1 MKNKKINKIF
11 ASLISLGIL
20 TIPVFCPTKVVAS
33 KILNEKVETGNK
45 FKSLVNDAGMQF
57 LEFVK
62 EKQDDLQKEYIDL
75 PNSFNATQTTF
86 WQPWDDDWHTC
97 RTPENGAG
105 NFSTNINISTNFKS
119 INDKNQLDITDPTEL
134 SFSNL
139 KLIQNRPKQDF
150 VGKVSEMFD
159 DVHLNDIEN
168 PTMYATAWHWDWS
181 NGGFDC
187 FLNKIKNGYQYN
199 WNKVFT
205 TNENEFNWNL
215 NQNLFSQTKTFNTF
229 ASIQHSISE
238 LLEKK
243 KVKKKYHLPD
253 ILLGKYFVSFDDLQF
268 NSTDIDFYRQWCSI
282 FEMGK
287 RHSDFSKEQMRKII
301 NFLLPRAETTN
312 KIISGSC
319 FTPITTYSNDFK
331 PLTPDGHIENHEAH
345 YKNGYFNYEINNVS
359 KFFNINLIKDTFK
372 YDEDY
377 WCYTS
382 GSPSWAPDA
391 GLYINPS
398 IIDWNTSNSWANN
411 FFPYYFVLGTDEHW
425 RCNPAFYYAQTNWTT
440 TLQFNDVPFAKQ
452 LTYDPNLLYQI
463 KNIGYDTKKQQYFT
477 QSGINDELMLGLM
490 STYYQNNDFLGANRF
505 LNAQHKL
512 KELEGWNERNPETHK
527 IDKPNENTKL
537 MTSGT
542 FYYDKINGMNT
553 DIIGG
558 IDQWFPIGVIYDKD
572 GKPTGQ
578 NGLSAEVYGNYG
590 DFVKNPMFVA
600 LKEIINSFLA
610 DKELDYSNYFK
621 VREWCKNYCIKNHDL
636 PVSWNEQE
644 QKYESEELKEAF
656 RNELLADDW
665 RENCQ
670 KYGINEDS
678 IQDLK
683 DLATFARGINFN
695 QWDMVSEDGSSWTNT
710 DQNQFVR
717 DEQTNQDF
725 AHFHKMID
733 PEQSNWTSGITDYFD
748 LSNSNSDSFH
758 LITNAVGLVSDL
770 SKKLSN
776 TDFVGETGIK
786 SIYEKHNYSDTDTS
800 YEFGNSNNLNSLK
813 NRYGNIINQTTEKF
827 INKHGSHT
835 TTGWEIKKEGEII
848 VSAFDDSIWAKAE
861 NKPNVM
867 VRAYA
872 DELGKDF
879 YDENTVNP
887 IFNKIEYEK
896 NKYNMNN
903 QPYLLKSPKDVIA
916 IAQKRASASSND
928 GNLSLNVLKEI
939 FYDYKNNKKALPF
952 IKANLLNLNEIS
964 YDLPSD
970 RISVDV
976 NNEEGDI
983 EIKLWKPK
991 ADKKH
996 DKPEVIKINN
1006 FEKGCEPFVPDVGLK
1021 SASIALIVSGIV
1033 GSLLVIAGIWYLHRY
1048 KNRKTSRL
1056 TKEARKYRKIKGE
1069 D

>member
-1 MKNKKINKIF
+1 MKTKKINKIF
-11 ASLISLGIL
+11 ASLINLGIL

-62 EKQDDLQKEYIDL
+62 EKQDDLQKEYL
-75 PNSFNATQTTF
+75 SSSNEFSATQTTYVR
-86 WQPWDDDWHTC
+86 PT
-97 RTPENGAG
+97 G
-105 NFSTNINISTNFKS
+105 NYYPYKYERYNTNINFKTNISNYDDDNNFVIKDPNIEFKNISFSQKDNPTEFEEKNPFEIGKITNPVGEFTAKHGWGCSDGADYLSNKFNEGFKYNWSNALNNFKNWDQRES
-119 INDKNQLDITDPTEL
+119 LFSETNT
-134 SFSNL
+134 FSNL
-139 KLIQNRPKQDF
+139 WNKLGNYSFLSKYFFPKCEKEGFPIRYWSPITDNVEKVLSDLKANLDWNIKDSIFSKIFPYFHEGTTGILLDDF
-150 VGKVSEMFD
+150 LEGDKKIFNPLNADETKGNYSQKSAFSYKFSKATIEEIIKNMNYFLDINFNSEA
-159 DVHLNDIEN
+159 LK
-168 PTMYATAWHWDWS
+168 S
-181 NGGFDC
+181 NSIFSKKIKKIGSGGGFEYI
-187 FLNKIKNGYQYN
+187 FYLKPEFVSINLKIKN
-199 WNKVFT
+199 
-205 TNENEFNWNL
+205 
-215 NQNLFSQTKTFNTF
+215 
-229 ASIQHSISE
+229 I
-238 LLEKK
+238 
-243 KVKKKYHLPD
+243 
-253 ILLGKYFVSFDDLQF
+253 
-268 NSTDIDFYRQWCSI
+268 
-282 FEMGK
+282 
-287 RHSDFSKEQMRKII
+287 
-301 NFLLPRAETTN
+301 
-312 KIISGSC
+312 
-319 FTPITTYSNDFK
+319 
-331 PLTPDGHIENHEAH
+331 
-345 YKNGYFNYEINNVS
+345 
-359 KFFNINLIKDTFK
+359 
-372 YDEDY
+372 
-377 WCYTS
+377 
-382 GSPSWAPDA
+382 
-391 GLYINPS
+391 
-398 IIDWNTSNSWANN
+398 
-411 FFPYYFVLGTDEHW
+411 FPYYFNLNTVENGTLWQYWAH
-425 RCNPAFYYAQTNWTT
+425 CNWTT
-440 TLQFNDVPFAKQ
+440 ILNFDQAPTIKQ
-452 LTYDPNLLYQI
+452 LKYDPNLLYQI
-463 KNIGYDTKKQQYFT
+463 KNIGYDTNKQKYFT

-600 LKEIINSFLA
+600 LKEIINSFLT

-644 QKYESEELKEAF
+644 QKYQSEELKEAF

-695 QWDMVSEDGSSWTNT
+695 QWDMVSEDSSSWTNT
-710 DQNQFVR
+710 DQNQFVM

-758 LITNAVGLVSDL
+758 LITNAVGLVSKDAKEL
-770 SKKLSN
+770 IDKKSN
-776 TDFVGETGIK
+776 IN
-786 SIYEKHNYSDTDTS
+786 SIYEKHNYSATDTS
-800 YEFGNSNNLNSLK
+800 FEFGNSNNLNSLK
-813 NRYGNIINQTTEKF
+813 NRYGDIINQTTEKF

-835 TTGWEIKKEGEII
+835 TTGWKIKKEGEII

-896 NKYNMNN
+896 NKYDMNN

-916 IAQKRASASSND
+916 IAQKRASTSSND
-928 GNLSLNVLKEI
+928 GNLGLNVLKEI